1 MAMLYFAIHLRY
13 KPDVFIVTALKM
25 FHCWSEH
32 HIHAGSPTFR
42 LISQCDMLVN
52 ISDAKML
59 VTLKENNRQR
69 IVLTLFIAMVGNC
82 IE

>member
-1 MAMLYFAIHLRY
+1 MAMLYFAIHFRY
-13 KPDVFIVTALKM
+13 KPDVFIVTALTM
-25 FHCWSEH
+25 FHCWPEH

-52 ISDAKML
+52 ISAAKML